1 MVITNSKGR
10 LSTAEVDKMVA
21 EAEKYAAEDTAF
33 TELVIVFYWLE
44 AKNAVEM
51 LAYQTLEL
59 GKEYELEKLELKA
72 KEVQE
77 WCAHSLTHT
86 HTHNTRLTAICHMIF
101 LFLFLFVSVAHTMH
115 NANCI
120 LRTQLSVLR
129 IRGFAISWLP
139 RSWVDNK
146 QDGRNSSARA
156 THPVLLAALA
166 RPGLIARA
174 RDTPAMQCPPWCAGA
189 CTFRQQCRSCLF
201 ATRAQPDRA
210 MVAGYFGAGHFSHFP
225 HLLAFTP

>member
-21 EAEKYAAEDTAF
+21 EAEKYAAEDKAF
-33 TELVIVFYWLE
+33 TERLE

-86 HTHNTRLTAICHMIF
+86 HTHNTRLAATCHMIF
-101 LFLFLFVSVAHTMH
+101 LFLFL
-115 NANCI
+115 
-120 LRTQLSVLR
+120 LRTQCTMQTTPCILHLAHAIPRPPYTRLR
-129 IRGFAISWLP
+129 NLVAAPIM
-139 RSWVDNK
+139 
-146 QDGRNSSARA
+146 GR
-156 THPVLLAALA
+156 
-166 RPGLIARA
+166 
-174 RDTPAMQCPPWCAGA
+174 
-189 CTFRQQCRSCLF
+189 
-201 ATRAQPDRA
+201 
-210 MVAGYFGAGHFSHFP
+210 
-225 HLLAFTP
+225 